1 MCKVQCRVVD
11 SIKPALAAAA
21 HNRMRRAHAAA
32 AMRQPFGTIEPQIE
46 LMFELQSE
54 RIQGTPLHLKR
65 LQLRQRMQGGQAGR
79 VRVSLSPHRRQEVLD
94 DPPAR
99 RGKAQTERGLQQ
111 LAHAAPACRL
121 SSSETGMLFIKNQA
135 RGMA

>member
-1 MCKVQCRVVD
+1 MCKLQCRVVD

-54 RIQGTPLHLKR
+54 RIQRTPLHLKR
-65 LQLRQRMQGGQAGR
+65 LQLRQRMQGGASGAG
-79 VRVSLSPHRRQEVLD
+79 VSAAKRFWMTPSKE
-94 DPPAR
+94 
-99 RGKAQTERGLQQ
+99 GGSTECCSQ
-111 LAHAAPACRL
+111 LL
-121 SSSETGMLFIKNQA
+121 SSVIQ
-135 RGMA
+135 